1 MIPEAREVHLSRK
14 DRKVLEACSRSPTT
28 LQRDLKRARIVLL
41 AAAGRSTRSI
51 AKEVG
56 VQPRITVADSKFE
69 FPGTISRSTVKEA
82 LVTFFKQEKAK
93 GQGSKLPPQ
102 MDPEQ
107 DATEISQK
115 FTSRDFPE
123 FALQTSALL
132 VSVPA
137 ILFVLGALLLWIG
150 AGFRRRPVHE
160 N

>member
-1 MIPEAREVHLSRK
+1 MNIRRGLFRVWVGLS
-14 DRKVLEACSRSPTT
+14 LIWAC
-28 LQRDLKRARIVLL
+28 LIGLIFFADAQQYLKPVRL
-41 AAAGRSTRSI
+41 
-51 AKEVG
+51 
-56 VQPRITVADSKFE
+56 TVADSKFE